1 LDKTTILN
9 TSSNNRSAAMPPV
22 RQNGHRR
29 QTSSEFSRAPPSRL
43 EGIRTGVNH
52 LFSGRSRVGTPR
64 SRTPESPK
72 TPRLALGLGNFSSTR
87 LVIPYLTRT
96 NATPPSPARH
106 DPHSPISSRPI
117 TADSL
122 RQQTT
127 ILPTSQVP
135 PHVRHNSH
143 SARRFVGVDP
153 AELHLANLAESGRRR
168 RRNKARQREPRCA
181 PKIKNKKIRAKIL
194 SCFISGLVSSPLS
207 LEAITLT

>member
-1 LDKTTILN
+1 
-9 TSSNNRSAAMPPV
+9 MPPV

-29 QTSSEFSRAPPSRL
+29 QISSESSRERPSRL

-96 NATPPSPARH
+96 NTNPSPSPTRH

-117 TADSL
+117 TAHSL

-127 ILPTSQVP
+127 ILPTSSVP
-135 PHVRHNSH
+135 PHVRQNSH

-153 AELHLANLAESGRRR
+153 AELHLADLADSGRRR
-168 RRNKARQREPRCA
+168 RRNKTRQREPRCA
-181 PKIKNKKIRAKIL
+181 PKIKNRKIRAKIL
-194 SCFISGLVSSPLS
+194 SCFISGLVRIPPA
-207 LEAITLT
+207 LEVINSNLK

>member
-1 LDKTTILN
+1 
-9 TSSNNRSAAMPPV
+9 MPPV
-22 RQNGHRR
+22 RQNSHRR
-29 QTSSEFSRAPPSRL
+29 QTSSESSQAPPSRL

-72 TPRLALGLGNFSSTR
+72 TPRLALGVGNFSSTR

-96 NATPPSPARH
+96 NTVPPSPARH

-117 TADSL
+117 TAHSL

-127 ILPTSQVP
+127 ILPTSSVP
-135 PHVRHNSH
+135 PHVRHNSYP
-143 SARRFVGVDP
+143 ARRFVGVDP
-153 AELHLANLAESGRRR
+153 AELHLANLADSGRR
-168 RRNKARQREPRCA
+168 RRNKARRREPRCA

-194 SCFISGLVSSPLS
+194 SCFISGMVSIPSTS
-207 LEAITLT
+207 QVIVT